1 MIAESWA
8 ELRPMQTQ
16 LHGGAGLSGARTACT
31 SAPAPITTSWP
42 EHSWRVTD
50 EAANNHA
57 RQRRAIALW
66 VQACPL
72 VGRDAEVTVVR
83 RQTEPIRLGRFEQKA
98 TKGTKGGLHL
108 CFLRFLLWICG
119 SSFHGRADF
128 FFVYFARFL

>member
-72 VGRDAEVTVVR
+72 VAGTLRSPSFGGRQNRLGWDVLNR
-83 RQTEPIRLGRFEQKA
+83 RQ
-98 TKGTKGGLHL
+98 
-108 CFLRFLLWICG
+108 LRERRVACIFV
-119 SSFHGRADF
+119 
-128 FFVYFARFL
+128 FFVSFCGFAGVHSTVG